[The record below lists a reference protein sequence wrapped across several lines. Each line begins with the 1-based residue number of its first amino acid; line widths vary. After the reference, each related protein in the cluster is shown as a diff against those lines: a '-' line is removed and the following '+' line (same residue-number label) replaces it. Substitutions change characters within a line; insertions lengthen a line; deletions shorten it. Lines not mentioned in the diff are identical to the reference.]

1 MIKLSQS
8 AKDWARR
15 CIPAGITALMLILSS
30 LTVSAQTMMPLPAH
44 SSSYTG
50 YSRGFWFTAPT
61 SFHIVGVRAPTDAS
75 STTPQSVF
83 LVRFTS
89 TPLTSATTT
98 PNYVVL
104 GSWYQVPGTAMI
116 PTGNILI
123 NAGDMIGII
132 GHRCTIPATNF
143 NAINSYGSG
152 PATSNIFGMTV
163 TLTRLL
169 YQNNIDNLVPGPG
182 TLWQSTGQIGRVEI
196 YYAPPCQFPEN
207 ISTMKFSDA
216 GGNPIGYAEI
226 PSTIFAEYTLNY
238 PTEETNYT
246 ATITFTKV
254 GAASPTIPTSKYVVT
269 LNDHKNAGADLNGT
283 QSISLPSTL
292 EPGYYTISTAITS
305 KNSCLNYDNFKLPDQ
320 TLMLVYPGTS
330 PCVVWPGDV
339 NNDGLVNYGDRK
351 SLNSYIYDAELRAT
365 WLAGPA
371 RFMVN
376 PQPLSFLAWTPQAAV
391 PWSTNEGCY
400 MDADG
405 NGTVNNFDYVAIKM
419 NWMHTHSVVK
429 NTPVSSS
436 LTFDMTQNFPNP
448 FNPATKIGY
457 SVPEQSNVRLTVIDM
472 MGRTVATLVDQ
483 TVEAGSHEAS
493 FDANGMPSG
502 QYMATV
508 TMTGIESGLTFSK
521 TIKMTLMK

>member
-1 MIKLSQS
+1 
-8 AKDWARR
+8 
-15 CIPAGITALMLILSS
+15 
-30 LTVSAQTMMPLPAH
+30 
-44 SSSYTG
+44 
-50 YSRGFWFTAPT
+50 
-61 SFHIVGVRAPTDAS
+61 
-75 STTPQSVF
+75 
-83 LVRFTS
+83 
-89 TPLTSATTT
+89 
-98 PNYVVL
+98 
-104 GSWYQVPGTAMI
+104 
-116 PTGNILI
+116 
-123 NAGDMIGII
+123 
-132 GHRCTIPATNF
+132 
-143 NAINSYGSG
+143 
-152 PATSNIFGMTV
+152 
-163 TLTRLL
+163 
-169 YQNNIDNLVPGPG
+169 
-182 TLWQSTGQIGRVEI
+182 
-196 YYAPPCQFPEN
+196 
-207 ISTMKFSDA
+207 MKFSDA

-339 NNDGLVNYGDRK
+339 NNDGLVNYGDRR
-351 SLNSYIYDAELRAT
+351 SLNTYIYDANLRST
-365 WLAGPA
+365 WLVGPA

-376 PQPLSFLAWTPQAAV
+376 PLPLAFLAWTPQAAV
-391 PWSTNEGCY
+391 PWNTDQGCY

-405 NGTVNNFDYVAIKM
+405 NGTVNNFDYVAIKL
-419 NWMHTHSVVK
+419 NWMRSHSVVK
-429 NTPVSSS
+429 NTPSSSS

-472 MGRTVATLVDQ
+472 MGRTVATLVDR
-483 TVEAGSHEAS
+483 TVGAGSHEAS